1 MTQGARERKSPVMT
15 EDMFRTLLDD
25 VGAKRDDEGVAR
37 LPEGQLITLYSAHD
51 GVSLTVAKVEALRM
65 VHGIVRARTSKGETF
80 FIARED
86 LFAMSVDGGAQ
97 TQSGRKAGF
106 LG

>member
-1 MTQGARERKSPVMT
+1 MERKCAVMT

-25 VGAKRDDEGVAR
+25 IGAKRDDEGILR
-37 LPEGQLITLYSAHD
+37 LPEGQLMTLYAAHD
-51 GVSLTVAKVEALRM
+51 GVSLTVAKVEALR
-65 VHGIVRARTSKGETF
+65 VTNGIVRARSAKGETF

-86 LFAMSVDGGAQ
+86 LFAMSVDGG
-97 TQSGRKAGF
+97 TQVQAGRKAGF

>member
-1 MTQGARERKSPVMT
+1 MT

-25 VGAKRDDEGVAR
+25 IGAKRDDEGVIR
-37 LPEGQLITLYSAHD
+37 LPEGQLMTLYAAHD
-51 GVSLTVAKVEALRM
+51 GVPLTVAKVEALR
-65 VHGIVRARTSKGETF
+65 VTHGVVRARSAKGESF

-86 LFAMSVDGGAQ
+86 LFALSVDGGTAVQ
-97 TQSGRKAGF
+97 AGRKAGF

>member
-1 MTQGARERKSPVMT
+1 MT

-25 VGAKRDDEGVAR
+25 IGAKRDDDGVIR
-37 LPEGQLITLYSAHD
+37 LPEGQLMTLYAAHD
-51 GVSLTVAKVEALRM
+51 GVPLTVGKVEALRLTNG
-65 VHGIVRARTSKGETF
+65 VVRARSAKGESF

-86 LFAMSVDGGAQ
+86 LFAMSVDGGDQVKA
-97 TQSGRKAGF
+97 GRKAGF

>member
-1 MTQGARERKSPVMT
+1 MERKCAVMT

-25 VGAKRDDEGVAR
+25 IGAKRDEDGLLR
-37 LPEGQLITLYSAHD
+37 LPEGQLMTLYAAHD
-51 GVSLTVAKVEALRM
+51 GVSLTVAKVEALR
-65 VHGIVRARTSKGETF
+65 VTNGVVRARSAKGESY

-97 TQSGRKAGF
+97 VQAGRKAGF